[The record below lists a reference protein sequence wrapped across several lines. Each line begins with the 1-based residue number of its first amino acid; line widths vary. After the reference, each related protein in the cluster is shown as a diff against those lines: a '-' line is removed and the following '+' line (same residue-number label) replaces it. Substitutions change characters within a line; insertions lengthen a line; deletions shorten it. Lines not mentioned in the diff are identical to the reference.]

1 MTPDEGT
8 ADSGF
13 DMNAAVDAI
22 GADLG
27 LGLDDEAPI
36 EESTVKDEEQ
46 DADPKPAEVVKD
58 PSQEAPQV
66 KPPPKSWAKDKHEI
80 WSKLPPDAQDYYEQR
95 EKQMLDGLEQYK
107 GDATYAK
114 QLRDIITP
122 YEPMLR
128 AQGINQTEAIQY
140 LMNAHYRLTN
150 GSMEER
156 QQVYR
161 QLGEQL
167 GFVQQQAANAQ
178 PVDPTVAALQREVLQ
193 LKSGR
198 EAELRAAQ
206 QREHESNVK
215 QIETFAADPANV
227 YFNEVANDMLPLVQA
242 GMKLDE
248 AYKKAVWAN
257 EVTRAKELS
266 RIQTEAEE
274 RRKAEGVTKLE
285 TARKTASAN
294 VRSQETRKAPTDPK
308 GDTWEETMRDVLRKR
323 SERV

>member
-1 MTPDEGT
+1 MPGEET

-27 LGLDDEAPI
+27 LGLEDEAPV
-36 EESTVKDEEQ
+36 EGSTVEDKQ
-46 DADPKPAEVVKD
+46 QQADSKPAEVAKD
-58 PSQEAPQV
+58 PVQEAPQP
-66 KPPPKSWAKDKHEI
+66 KAPPKSWAKDKHEI

-156 QQVYR
+156 RQVYQ

-167 GFVQQQAANAQ
+167 GFVQQAAAEQA
-178 PVDPTVAALQREVLQ
+178 PVDPNVRQLQSKVDRLESERLAEV
-193 LKSGR
+193 
-198 EAELRAAQ
+198 RAAQ

-242 GMKLDE
+242 GEKLE
-248 AYKKAVWAN
+248 SAYKKAVWAN
-257 EVTRAKELS
+257 EVTRAKELA
-266 RIQTEAEE
+266 RIQTEADE
-274 RRKAEGVTKLE
+274 RRKADGATKLE
-285 TARKTASAN
+285 TARKTASVN

>member
-1 MTPDEGT
+1 MLPGEET

-13 DMNAAVDAI
+13 DMDAAVNAI
-22 GADLG
+22 GSDLG
-27 LGLDDEAPI
+27 LGLDDDAPTESLPEDKHEEA
-36 EESTVKDEEQ
+36 
-46 DADPKPAEVVKD
+46 DAKPAEVAKEPV
-58 PSQEAPQV
+58 QEAPQP
-66 KPPPKSWAKDKHEI
+66 KAPPKSWAKDKHEI

-107 GDATYAK
+107 GDATYAR
-114 QLRDIITP
+114 QLKDIITP

-156 QQVYR
+156 RQVYQ

-167 GFVQQQAANAQ
+167 GFVQQAAQEQQAI
-178 PVDPTVAALQREVLQ
+178 DPTVQRLQKTVEQLQSERQAEV
-193 LKSGR
+193 
-198 EAELRAAQ
+198 RAAQ

-227 YFNEVANDMLPLVQA
+227 YFNEVAQDMLPLVQV
-242 GMKLDE
+242 GDKLDV

-257 EVTRAKELS
+257 EVTRAKELA

-274 RRKAEGVTKLE
+274 RRKADGVTKLE
-285 TARKTASAN
+285 TARKTASTN

-308 GDTWEETMRDVLRKR
+308 GDTWDETMRDVLRKR

>member
-1 MTPDEGT
+1 MPGEEA

-13 DMNAAVDAI
+13 DMDAAVASI
-22 GADLG
+22 GSDLG
-27 LGLDDEAPI
+27 LGLDDDAAP
-36 EESTVKDEEQ
+36 DEPSLPQ
-46 DADPKPAEVVKD
+46 DEHQEADPKPAEVAKEPV
-58 PSQEAPQV
+58 QEAPQI
-66 KPPPKSWAKDKHEI
+66 KPPPKSWSKDMHEE
-80 WSKLPPDAQDYYEQR
+80 WSKLTPKAQDYYEQR

-150 GSMEER
+150 GSIDER
-156 QQVYR
+156 RQVYQ

-167 GFVQQQAANAQ
+167 GFVQQAAADQA
-178 PVDPTVAALQREVLQ
+178 PVDPTVRQLQKTVEQLQSERQMEV
-193 LKSGR
+193 
-198 EAELRAAQ
+198 RAAQ
-206 QREHESNVK
+206 QREHESNVR

-227 YFNEVANDMLPLVQA
+227 YFNEVANDMLPLVNA
-242 GMKLDE
+242 GMKLEE

-257 EVTRAKELS
+257 EVTRAKELA
-266 RIQTEAEE
+266 RIQTEADE
-274 RRKAEGVTKLE
+274 RRKADGTTKLE
-285 TARKTASAN
+285 TARKAASAN

-323 SERV
+323 SERA